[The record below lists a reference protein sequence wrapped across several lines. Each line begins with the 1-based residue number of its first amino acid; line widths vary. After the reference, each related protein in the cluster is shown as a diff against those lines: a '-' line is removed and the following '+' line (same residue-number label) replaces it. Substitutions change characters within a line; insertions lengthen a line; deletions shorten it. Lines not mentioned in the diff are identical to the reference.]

1 MDKVL
6 TTHTGNEAN
15 ARSESPRSD
24 PLEGR
29 RIAIVNDVAGVGRLQ
44 AKLLN
49 ASGYSA
55 DFIDLPKP
63 GASWPLYAKF
73 LILPVRL
80 ALYVPIIWRIRRGN
94 YDLVHIHFVSQGFI
108 GQLAGK
114 PYFVHAHGHD
124 LHTNMANPVLRW
136 VSRRAMTRARAIFY
150 VTPDLAQYLTEFRS
164 KSYLLPN
171 PLEPEFFEKVQTPTK
186 LRKVLIFT
194 RLYPVKG
201 PEEIFEAAPRLA
213 KSVDLTAISWGPMA
227 VRLRERF
234 GQFVKFI
241 DRVPHRQVASL
252 IDGFDAVIGQM
263 KLGILSLSELEA
275 MARGRIVFMRL
286 DQSLYADDPPPVV
299 DVKSGDELVAAV
311 ERLQNDSDEVARLSN
326 AGREWVARRHGL
338 ESYFKVLREG
348 YSEER
353 KV

>member
-1 MDKVL
+1 MK
-6 TTHTGNEAN
+6 AM
-15 ARSESPRSD
+15 SESSPSD
-24 PLEGR
+24 PIQGK
-29 RIAIVNDVAGVGRLQ
+29 RIAIVNDVAGVGSLQ
-44 AKLLN
+44 AKILN
-49 ASGYSA
+49 AAGYSA

-63 GASWPLYAKF
+63 GASWPFLAK
-73 LILPVRL
+73 LLVLPVRL
-80 ALYVPIIWRIRRGN
+80 VQYIPIIRQLRIDS
-94 YDLVHIHFVSQGFI
+94 YDFVHIHFVSQGFI
-108 GQLAGK
+108 GQLVGK
-114 PYFVHAHGHD
+114 PYFIHGHGHD
-124 LHTNMANPVLRW
+124 LHTNMSNPLLRW
-136 VSRRAMTRARAIFY
+136 VSRRGKKGARAIFY

-171 PLEPEFFEKVQTPTK
+171 PLEPEFFENVQTPTK

-213 KSVDLTAISWGPMA
+213 KSVDLTAISWGPMSG
-227 VRLRERF
+227 RLREKF
-234 GQFVKFI
+234 GQLVKFI
-241 DRVPHRQVASL
+241 DRVPHQQVASL

-286 DQSLYADDPPPVV
+286 DQTLYADDPPPVV
-299 DVKSGDELVAAV
+299 DVKSADELVAAV
-311 ERLQNDSDEVARLSN
+311 ERLQNDSDELARLSN
-326 AGREWVARRHGL
+326 AGRAWVARRHGL